1 MLIGCGD
8 LRYLLNVHCL
18 NFVVL
23 AGFLW
28 GVKHTSSGLHGIW
41 IAVFLNQAMRMLQ
54 HAVHMY
60 RGGGPDLFGR
70 KEQMLEGEGEGI

>member
-23 AGFLW
+23 GGVLCW
-28 GVKHTSSGLHGIW
+28 VKHSSAGLWGIW
-41 IAVFLNQAMRMLQ
+41 IAVLMNQTLRMTQ
-54 HAVHMY
+54 HGAHMW
-60 RGGGPDLFGR
+60 RGGGPDLFAR
-70 KEQMLEGEGEGI
+70 DQTGEGKSGDGA